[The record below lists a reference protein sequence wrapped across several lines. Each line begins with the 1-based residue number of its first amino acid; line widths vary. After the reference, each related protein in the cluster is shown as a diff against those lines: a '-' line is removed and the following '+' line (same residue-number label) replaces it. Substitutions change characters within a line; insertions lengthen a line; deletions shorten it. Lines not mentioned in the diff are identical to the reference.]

1 MPLYEYENDLGAYA
15 FVGRDEIK
23 LIMIKKLGCKE
34 LTISP
39 LLKSIHMKYNS
50 VVLNPFFDSSLFKEE
65 TKSNIKDKFIKDL
78 TDLVSNSSK
87 N

>member
-15 FVGRDEIK
+15 YVGRDEIK
-23 LIMIKKLGCKE
+23 LIMIKKLGSNE

-39 LLKSIHMKYNS
+39 LLKSIHIKYNS
-50 VVLNPFFDSSLFKEE
+50 VVLNPFFDSSMFKEE
-65 TKSNIKDKFIKDL
+65 TKSNIKDKFVKDL
-78 TDLVSNSSK
+78 IGLINNSK

>member
-15 FVGRDEIK
+15 YVGRDEIK
-23 LIMIKKLGCKE
+23 LIMIKKLGSNE

-39 LLKSIHMKYNS
+39 LLKSIHIKYNS
-50 VVLNPFFDSSLFKEE
+50 VVLNPFFDSSIFKEE
-65 TKSNIKDKFIKDL
+65 TKSNIKDKFVKDL
-78 TDLVSNSSK
+78 IGLINNSK

>member
-15 FVGRDEIK
+15 YVGRDEIK
-23 LIMIKKLGCKE
+23 LIMIKKLGSNE

-39 LLKSIHMKYNS
+39 LLKSIHIKYNS
-50 VVLNPFFDSSLFKEE
+50 VVLNPFFDSSIFKEE
-65 TKSNIKDKFIKDL
+65 TKSNIKDKFVKDL
-78 TDLVSNSSK
+78 IVLINNSK

>member
-15 FVGRDEIK
+15 YVGRDEIK
-23 LIMIKKLGCKE
+23 LIMIKKLGSNK

-39 LLKSIHMKYNS
+39 LLKSIHIKYTS
-50 VVLNPFFDSSLFKEE
+50 VVLNPFFDSSIFKEE
-65 TKSNIKDKFIKDL
+65 TKSNIKDKFVKDL
-78 TDLVSNSSK
+78 IGLINNSK

>member
-15 FVGRDEIK
+15 YVGRDEIK
-23 LIMIKKLGCKE
+23 LIMIKKLGSNE

-39 LLKSIHMKYNS
+39 LLKSIHIKYNS
-50 VVLNPFFDSSLFKEE
+50 VVLNPFFDSSMFKEE
-65 TKSNIKDKFIKDL
+65 TKSNIKDKFVKDL
-78 TDLVSNSSK
+78 IGLIHNSK

>member
-15 FVGRDEIK
+15 YVGRDEIK
-23 LIMIKKLGCKE
+23 LIMIKKLGSNE

-39 LLKSIHMKYNS
+39 LLKSIHIKYTS
-50 VVLNPFFDSSLFKEE
+50 VVLNPFFDSSIFKEE
-65 TKSNIKDKFIKDL
+65 TKSNIKDKFVKDL
-78 TDLVSNSSK
+78 IGLINNSK